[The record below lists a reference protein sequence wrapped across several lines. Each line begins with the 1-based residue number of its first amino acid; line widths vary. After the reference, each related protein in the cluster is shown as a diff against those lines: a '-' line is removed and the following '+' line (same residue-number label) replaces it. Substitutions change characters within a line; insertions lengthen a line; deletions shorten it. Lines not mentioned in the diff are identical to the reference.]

1 LEQGLKQTGITL
13 LDTNV
18 IVDLL
23 MADPVWMPWSAQ
35 QIRLA
40 KAKGQMRINIVV
52 YAECCV
58 QAYTQSKIDVF
69 LQDLNIEIAG
79 ISTQVA
85 KSAAQAFLDYK
96 QRGGSKTGVLPDFFI
111 GAQAMSEGWTL
122 LTRDAARY
130 RTYFP
135 DIALI
140 CP

>member
-1 LEQGLKQTGITL
+1 MSPSRITL

-35 QIRLA
+35 QIMQA
-40 KAKGQMRINIVV
+40 KKQGHLCINIVV

-58 QAYTQSKIDVF
+58 QSYTQSKIDLF

-79 ISTQVA
+79 ISTEVA
-85 KSAAQAFLDYK
+85 KSAAQAFLTYK

-111 GAQAMSEGWTL
+111 GAQAQSEAWTL

-135 DIALI
+135 QIELV